1 MFQPRPPLCEE
12 ALLRR
17 GFVADVFADKPT
29 GVSSPDGF
37 HRKFALG
44 NVAKLFGYAL
54 YPFKRGVRAIRK

>member
-1 MFQPRPPLCEE
+1 M
-12 ALLRR
+12 
-17 GFVADVFADKPT
+17 FADKPT